1 MQCVVVFQVPRIL
14 FSEQHIIC
22 SLIGAKRA
30 QAFFFFFAC
39 FLQQHL
45 ACHLIYMLEIT
56 NSTNKKRPQDV
67 REREEKQYNLLTIY
81 ECRNF
86 GVFFF

>member
-39 FLQQHL
+39 FGMSFNIHARDYQF
-45 ACHLIYMLEIT
+45 
-56 NSTNKKRPQDV
+56 NKQKEATGCQG
-67 REREEKQYNLLTIY
+67 ERRKT
-81 ECRNF
+81 
-86 GVFFF
+86 V

>member
-1 MQCVVVFQVPRIL
+1 MVFQVPRIF
-14 FSEQHIIC
+14 FSEQHIIF

-30 QAFFFFFAC
+30 QAFFFFFFAC

-56 NSTNKKRPQDV
+56 NSTDKERPQDV
-67 REREEKQYNLLTIY
+67 REREEKQYNLLTVY
-81 ECRNF
+81 
-86 GVFFF
+86 

>member
-30 QAFFFFFAC
+30 QAFFFFFC
-39 FLQQHL
+39 LF
-45 ACHLIYMLEIT
+45 
-56 NSTNKKRPQDV
+56 STTTPGMSFNIHARDYQFNKQKEATGCQG
-67 REREEKQYNLLTIY
+67 ERRKT
-81 ECRNF
+81 
-86 GVFFF
+86 V